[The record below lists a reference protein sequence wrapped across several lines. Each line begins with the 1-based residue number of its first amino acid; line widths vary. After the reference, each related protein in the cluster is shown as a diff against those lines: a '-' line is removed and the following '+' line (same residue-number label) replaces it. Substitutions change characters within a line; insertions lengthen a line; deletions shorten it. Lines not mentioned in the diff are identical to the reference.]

1 MSERAA
7 RPRVLRGVSLA
18 PVLALTMLAVGC
30 AILPPPDPM
39 PEQGSWTVVDG
50 EGISEDLLA
59 DDADFTVETVLVVF
73 ALQDEFGP
81 ENLLD
86 VMWPLEDRA
95 MTAIESAGLGYLDGN
110 EVGDSEYSLYFFGD
124 DREAMWKLLEPIMST
139 APYPLARVE
148 LWPPGR
154 EAEPLVI
161 PFGDE

>member
-1 MSERAA
+1 ME
-7 RPRVLRGVSLA
+7 V
-18 PVLALTMLAVGC
+18 
-30 AILPPPDPM
+30 
-39 PEQGSWTVVDG
+39 
-50 EGISEDLLA
+50 
-59 DDADFTVETVLVVF
+59 VLVVF
-73 ALQDEFGP
+73 ALREEFGP

-86 VMWPLEDRA
+86 IMWPLEERA

-124 DREAMWKLLEPIMST
+124 DREAMWKVLEPIMTT

-154 EAEPLVI
+154 DAEPRVI